1 VEPVPLDGSDP
12 LDNAHAIE
20 RELEAYSRALAERP
34 IWMVLS
40 KSDLVTDDEC
50 QQLLDRFAAA
60 WPDRPLFSVSGLS
73 GAGLPELAASLMT
86 ALREA
91 DTRRREDADFAAAE
105 AAREAAI
112 GADVLASSLAR
123 RGAAD
128 NDDLLDDAPD
138 DAPDED
144 DVEIIHVR

>member
-1 VEPVPLDGSDP
+1 
-12 LDNAHAIE
+12 
-20 RELEAYSRALAERP
+20 
-34 IWMVLS
+34 
-40 KSDLVTDDEC
+40 
-50 QQLLDRFAAA
+50 
-60 WPDRPLFSVSGLS
+60 VSGLS